1 MNPLARWRKSS
12 HSGMTDNSDCV
23 EVARLSGA
31 VGVRDSKSP
40 EAGKLA
46 LPVEAF
52 ADLVVRIKRDE
63 LTFERA

>member
-1 MNPLARWRKSS
+1 MNPRASWRKSS
-12 HSGMTDNSDCV
+12 HSGMADNSDCV

-40 EAGKLA
+40 ATGNLA
-46 LPVEAF
+46 LPFETF

-63 LTFERA
+63 LAL

>member
-1 MNPLARWRKSS
+1 MTAQARWRKSS
-12 HSGMTDNSDCV
+12 HSGMTDDSSCV

-40 EAGKLA
+40 ATGNLA
-46 LPVEAF
+46 LPFETF

-63 LTFERA
+63 LAL